1 MGKMLEEIPYI
12 LLICI
17 IFLVCLMGKYVTVS
31 AKVPVELK
39 ERLRELNVNISQLVR
54 KAIEEEVERRER
66 EALRTLAGEV
76 SQLLRKVPPTEIV
89 KVIREAR
96 EER

>member
-1 MGKMLEEIPYI
+1 
-12 LLICI
+12 
-17 IFLVCLMGKYVTVS
+17 MGKYVTVS
-31 AKVPVELK
+31 AKVPIELK
-39 ERLRELNVNISQLVR
+39 ERLRELNVNVSQLVR

-76 SQLLRKVPPTEIV
+76 GQLLRKVPPTEIV

-96 EER
+96 EEL

>member
-1 MGKMLEEIPYI
+1 MGN
-12 LLICI
+12 
-17 IFLVCLMGKYVTVS
+17 YVTVS
-31 AKVPVELK
+31 AKVPMELR

-66 EALRTLAGEV
+66 ETLKMLAEEV

-89 KVIREAR
+89 RVIRETR

>member
-1 MGKMLEEIPYI
+1 MGR
-12 LLICI
+12 
-17 IFLVCLMGKYVTVS
+17 YVTVS

-39 ERLRELNVNISQLVR
+39 ERLRKLNVNISQLVR